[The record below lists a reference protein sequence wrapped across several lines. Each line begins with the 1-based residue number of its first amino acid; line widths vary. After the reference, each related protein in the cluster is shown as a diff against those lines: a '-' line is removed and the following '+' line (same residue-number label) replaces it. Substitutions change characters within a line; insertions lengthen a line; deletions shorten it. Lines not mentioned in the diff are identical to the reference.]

1 MSGRNNPEENCGWLW
16 VGRVLVEALCLVAE
30 QEDWPDWSAVPA
42 VEPELDLANCGKM
55 RLYCPRPWRRI
66 GEVYAWSG
74 EVEEAQNG
82 SILF

>member
-1 MSGRNNPEENCGWLW
+1 M
-16 VGRVLVEALCLVAE
+16 CLVAE

-66 GEVYAWSG
+66 GEVYVWSG